1 VFLRAV
7 GFVLSVL
14 SSDPC
19 QTAVSGVADAYPYD
33 GIPRPDIDP
42 IELYAAGIDTSD
54 YVARVAPL
62 VRRALPD
69 IGDLLDIGAG
79 GGQLGNALRDPGRR
93 WTTVEPSQN
102 MCARLARFADAPKLI
117 ASGWETATVQDG
129 DHDTV
134 LGANIPAPLQQSEEF
149 LARCRAWSRRNV
161 VWVVPAQ
168 AGPRGLC
175 LAGCLPATW
184 HGEDETP
191 GVDIVLRALP
201 KALHPHS
208 VECAE
213 WTFSAVVPDIDWIA
227 TYLADRLGWAADDVR
242 RAQLAAHLAMQA
254 KPDPKGHRLNVFR
267 KSAVLVWRG

>member
-1 VFLRAV
+1 MCLRAV
-7 GFVLSVL
+7 SFVLSVL
-14 SSDPC
+14 APDPC
-19 QTAVSGVADAYPYD
+19 DPADSGGADAYPYG

-42 IELYAAGIDTSD
+42 IELYAGGIDTSD
-54 YVARVAPL
+54 YVACVAPL

-79 GGQLGNALRDPGRR
+79 GGQLGNALRGPQRK
-93 WTTVEPSQN
+93 WTTVEPSPN
-102 MCARLARFADAPKLI
+102 MRARLARFADAPKLI
-117 ASGWETATVQDG
+117 ASGWENAAVQDG

-134 LGANIPAPLQQSEEF
+134 LGANIPAPLQQSEQF

-208 VECAE
+208 IEFAE
-213 WTFSAVVPDIDWIA
+213 WTFSAVVPDIEWIA
-227 TYLADRLGWAADDVR
+227 AYLADRLGWTSGDAR

-254 KPDPKGHRLNVFR
+254 KPDAKGHRLDVFR
-267 KSAVLVWRG
+267 KSAVLVWGR

>member
-1 VFLRAV
+1 MCLRAV
-7 GFVLSVL
+7 SFILSV
-14 SSDPC
+14 STSAPC
-19 QTAVSGVADAYPYD
+19 EPAVADAYPYG

-42 IELYAAGIDTSD
+42 IELYAGGIDTSD
-54 YVARVAPL
+54 YAARVAPL

-79 GGQLGNALRDPGRR
+79 GGQLGNALRDPQRK
-93 WTTVEPSQN
+93 WTAIEPSSN
-102 MCARLARFADAPKLI
+102 MRARLARFANAPALI
-117 ASGWETATVQDG
+117 ASGWENAAVPDG

-134 LGANIPAPLQQSEEF
+134 LGANIPAPLQQSEQF
-149 LARCRAWSRRNV
+149 LARCRGWSRRNV

-191 GVDIVLRALP
+191 GVELVLRALP

-208 VECAE
+208 IEFAE
-213 WTFSAVVPDIDWIA
+213 WTFSAVIPDIEWIA
-227 TYLADRLGWAADDVR
+227 AYLADRLGWAAKDAR
-242 RAQLAAHLAMQA
+242 RDQLAAHLAMQA
-254 KPDPKGHRLNVFR
+254 APDPKGHRLDVFR
-267 KSAVLVWRG
+267 KSAVLVWGR

>member
-1 VFLRAV
+1 MSVFP
-7 GFVLSVL
+7 
-14 SSDPC
+14 SDPSES
-19 QTAVSGVADAYPYD
+19 AVVGVADAYPYG

-42 IELYAAGIDTSD
+42 IELYAGGIDTSD

-62 VRRALPD
+62 VRRVLPD

-79 GGQLGNALRDPGRR
+79 GGQLGNALRDPRR
-93 WTTVEPSQN
+93 KWTTVEPSSA
-102 MCARLARFADAPKLI
+102 MRSRLARFANAPALI
-117 ASGWETATVQDG
+117 ASGWENAVVPDG
-129 DHDTV
+129 EHDTV
-134 LGANIPAPLQQSEEF
+134 LGANIPAPLQQSEQF
-149 LARCRAWSRRNV
+149 LARCRGWSRRNV

-201 KALHPHS
+201 RALHPHS
-208 VECAE
+208 IEFAE
-213 WTFSAVVPDIDWIA
+213 WTFSAVVPDIEWIA
-227 TYLADRLGWAADDVR
+227 AYLADRLGWEAGDVR

-254 KPDPKGHRLNVFR
+254 RPDANGHRLDVFR
-267 KSAVLVWRG
+267 KSAVLVWGR